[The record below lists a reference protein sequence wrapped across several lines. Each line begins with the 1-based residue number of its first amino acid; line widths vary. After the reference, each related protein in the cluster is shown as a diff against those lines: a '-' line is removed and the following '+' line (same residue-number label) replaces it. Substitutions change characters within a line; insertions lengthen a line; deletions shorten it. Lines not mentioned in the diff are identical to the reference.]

1 MQDKL
6 ISNENIP
13 IAIFDLIDGAGEY
26 LLLISPYV
34 KIWGHLRN
42 HLEKC
47 KAKTKV
53 AIIRDENLEEK
64 ADVIKEFNA
73 LGITVRALQN
83 LHAKI
88 YLSDKACIISSM
100 NLYDFSAAN
109 SEEVAVQITDRDSLA
124 EIKHY
129 VKDNLSYRSTPID
142 LKNIKPANSL
152 VENHR
157 QHAPK
162 EVRVDAGGHCIRCG
176 KGIKLNP
183 ERPYCKSCFESW
195 SLYENPEY
203 REKHC
208 HACGKP
214 EATSMLKPVCKP
226 CFYKLTSY

>member
-6 ISNENIP
+6 ISNEKIP
-13 IAIFDLIDGAGEY
+13 IAINDLIDEATEY

-53 AIIRDENLEEK
+53 AIIRDENLDEK
-64 ADVIKEFNA
+64 AEIIKEFNT
-73 LGITVRALQN
+73 LGITVKALQN

-88 YLSDKACIISSM
+88 YLSEKACIISSM

-109 SEEVAVQITDRDSLA
+109 SEEVAVQITDRDSLV
-124 EIKHY
+124 EIKKY
-129 VKDNLSYRSTPID
+129 VEDNLSYRSRDID
-142 LKNIKPANSL
+142 LKKIMASGPR
-152 VENHR
+152 VENYN
-157 QHAPK
+157 QKTPK
-162 EVRVDAGGHCIRCG
+162 VAKADISGHCIRCG
-176 KGIKLNP
+176 KGIMLNP
-183 ERPYCKSCFESW
+183 EKPYCKSCFESW
-195 SLYENPEY
+195 ALYENPEY

-226 CFYKLTSY
+226 CFYKLTS

>member
-6 ISNENIP
+6 ISNEKIP
-13 IAIFDLIDGAGEY
+13 IAINDLIDEASEY
-26 LLLISPYV
+26 LLLVSPYV

-53 AIIRDENLEEK
+53 AIIRDENLDEK
-64 ADVIKEFNA
+64 AEIIRELNA
-73 LGITVRALQN
+73 LGITVKALQN

-109 SEEVAVQITDRDSLA
+109 SEEVAVQITDRDSLT
-124 EIKHY
+124 EIKRY
-129 VKDNLSYRSTPID
+129 VKDNLSYRSTDID
-142 LKNIKPANSL
+142 LKKIKPASPR
-152 VENHR
+152 VEDHR
-157 QHAPK
+157 PHTPK
-162 EVRVDAGGHCIRCG
+162 EAKGETGGHCIRCG

-183 ERPYCKSCFESW
+183 EKPYCKSCFESW
-195 SLYENPEY
+195 ALYENPEY

-208 HACGKP
+208 HFCGKP
-214 EATSMLKPVCKP
+214 EGTSFLKPVCKP